1 MFYWPIFDLDLKL
14 MCMLEWHS
22 VYDREKQTKNWR
34 TSEKRKRKPTP
45 ALQVSSNSNSRLNL
59 LPRGFKLFLACKN
72 LPRGF
77 SILKTDQIIDHFRR
91 VSHCLHY
98 LLHTNDKTDKT
109 GPAFNK
115 YFFSKESFQTLH
127 VAHKVGFYEGRSAN
141 VKAPAI
147 EWIWAVK
154 RNIWV
159 GSKKFPTCLENIFLK
174 NF

>member
-22 VYDREKQTKNWR
+22 SYDREKQTKNWR

-45 ALQVSSNSNSRLNL
+45 ALQVSFNLNSRLNL

-98 LLHTNDKTDKT
+98 LLHTKDKTDKT

-115 YFFSKESFQTLH
+115 YFFFPKTAFKLYMLLTRLGFMKAGQQMWKHLLLSGFELLNEIFELGAKSFRL
-127 VAHKVGFYEGRSAN
+127 VWRIS
-141 VKAPAI
+141 
-147 EWIWAVK
+147 
-154 RNIWV
+154 
-159 GSKKFPTCLENIFLK
+159 C
-174 NF
+174 